1 MDFALED
8 NLDVIDIA
16 MILFFEGGDFSLE
29 NDVFHIVEEEKEEHV
44 QPDCTR
50 YYFYCARIRAR
61 VSSQKLALPVANR
74 HIRNVQN
81 RFLKTLLEEVAFE
94 K

>member
-16 MILFFEGGDFSLE
+16 MILFFEGCDFSLE

-44 QPDCTR
+44 QPDCTSI
-50 YYFYCARIRAR
+50 FIARA
-61 VSSQKLALPVANR
+61 SAPVFHPKN
-74 HIRNVQN
+74 
-81 RFLKTLLEEVAFE
+81 
-94 K
+94 